1 MRKRADALEEYV
13 NLLESV
19 LEKCRREHGGVS
31 SDNGQSYLQFRPR
44 DADGIILPDDP
55 DMDFEVEDNNGD
67 DNGFSQELCLPTRQ
81 LKVCLICVFVPWFTL
96 SF

>member
-31 SDNGQSYLQFRPR
+31 TDNGQSYLQFRPR
-44 DADGIILPDDP
+44 DAEGMILPDDP
-55 DMDFEVEDNNGD
+55 DMDYEEDNNGD

-81 LKVCLICVFVPWFTL
+81 LKVRSPL
-96 SF
+96 SLCAFGLRCS

>member
-31 SDNGQSYLQFRPR
+31 TDNGQSYLQFRPR
-44 DADGIILPDDP
+44 DAEGMILPDDP
-55 DMDFEVEDNNGD
+55 DMDYEVDSNGD
-67 DNGFSQELCLPTRQ
+67 EVGFTQELCLPTRN
-81 LKVCLICVFVPWFTL
+81 LKVSL
-96 SF
+96 SSSLRAASLSCF